1 VPPLPTESPS
11 LAVNKTWL
19 RKMES
24 ADSPELVPESSV
36 AIDVALNPKAF
47 PDAPQSNFGDAAT
60 LWPSYC
66 NPAYVM
72 PDKIDVKVTV
82 GAETYYFPLQ
92 VEKSTESKRYL
103 GGYRNKQSGLV
114 YHHASSQTPTDQKK
128 AVKDYTNL
136 RTRETQTSETRTLSV
151 QPNREFGTQM
161 ERVDLRIDNK
171 RDAVKT
177 ARVYFTADELLLK
190 KKINLIEI
198 QRCWRGHMARSR
210 AKQIRRRNVEFSQKM
225 ELERD
230 AEVAAQREQRVRD
243 MARRTHPKS
252 NTDFAVLY
260 NELDTW
266 RQGEVAK
273 IKVPRRAACEFMGSY

>member
-1 VPPLPTESPS
+1 
-11 LAVNKTWL
+11 
-19 RKMES
+19 MES

-47 PDAPQSNFGDAAT
+47 PDAPQSSFGDAAT

-103 GGYRNKQSGLV
+103 GGYRNKQTGLV

-171 RDAVKT
+171 RDTVKA

-198 QRCWRGHMARSR
+198 QRCWRGYMARSR

-273 IKVPRRAACEFMGSY
+273 IKVP